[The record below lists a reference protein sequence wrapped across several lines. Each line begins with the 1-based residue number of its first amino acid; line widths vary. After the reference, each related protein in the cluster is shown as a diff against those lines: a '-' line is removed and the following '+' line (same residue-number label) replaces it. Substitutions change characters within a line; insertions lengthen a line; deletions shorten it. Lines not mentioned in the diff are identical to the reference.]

1 MGQPAAAEDLAA
13 YLRELKGR
21 TGRSYDALA
30 RRLGIS
36 SSALH
41 RYCSGDGTPPRFA
54 VLEQFAVECGAT
66 RAEVV
71 ELHRRWAVV
80 ASGAASPDADGV
92 APDVAAPSA
101 PSAET
106 SPLPA
111 EAPAG
116 PTPPDGVTAPARPRD
131 RFRRW
136 QRWALVPVGLLLAA
150 SVLFAA
156 DAWRDSGATADSSGP
171 EACVERNAVR
181 HVDDQLGDRA
191 WTTDYLCPNRVE
203 AALYLTPDSTRK
215 IAVMD
220 TAKSWFVCWSPGR
233 VQVDGGTVWYYTRG
247 DRSEPGASHWAG
259 WGYVAAADVRA
270 TQHPWP
276 QMPQCGFNPTLLSSR
291 ESAPAASPSASP
303 SASPAATT
311 G

>member
-30 RRLGIS
+30 RRLGVS

-80 ASGAASPDADGV
+80 MSGAAPPDQDGV
-92 APDVAAPSA
+92 ADAAGAPATPATPSTEVST
-101 PSAET
+101 P
-106 SPLPA
+106 PA

-116 PTPPDGVTAPARPRD
+116 PTPPDGVTAPARRGD
-131 RFRRW
+131 RFPRW

-171 EACVERNAVR
+171 EACAERNGVR
-181 HVDDQLGDRA
+181 HVDDQLGDRVWA
-191 WTTDYLCPNRVE
+191 TDYLCPNRVE
-203 AALYLTPDSTRK
+203 AALYLTPESTRR
-215 IAVMD
+215 IGIMD

-247 DRSEPGASHWAG
+247 DRSEPGTSHWAG
-259 WGYVAAADVRA
+259 WGYVAASDVRA

-276 QMPQCGFNPTLLSSR
+276 QMPQCGFNPTLLTSR
-291 ESAPAASPSASP
+291 GSAPTASPSA
-303 SASPAATT
+303 TT
-311 G
+311 S

>member
-1 MGQPAAAEDLAA
+1 MGQRDAAEDLAA

-30 RRLGIS
+30 RRLGVS

-54 VLEQFAVECGAT
+54 VLEQFAIECGAT

-80 ASGAASPDADGV
+80 TSGAVSPETDG
-92 APDVAAPSA
+92 AAPA
-101 PSAET
+101 TQLAET
-106 SPLPA
+106 STPPA

-116 PTPPDGVTAPARPRD
+116 SAPPDGVSAPARPRD
-131 RFRRW
+131 RFPRW
-136 QRWALVPVGLLLAA
+136 QRWALVPVGLLAAA

-156 DAWRDSGATADSSGP
+156 DAWRDSDATADSSGP
-171 EACVERNAVR
+171 EACVERNGVR
-181 HVDDQLGDRA
+181 HADDQLGDRE

-203 AALYLTPDSTRK
+203 AALYLTPESTRK
-215 IAVMD
+215 IGIMD

-233 VQVDGGTVWYYTRG
+233 SQVDGGTVWYYTRG

-259 WGYVAAADVRA
+259 WGYVAASDVRA

-276 QMPQCGFNPTLLSSR
+276 QMPQCGFNPTLLAGR

-303 SASPAATT
+303 AAAAT